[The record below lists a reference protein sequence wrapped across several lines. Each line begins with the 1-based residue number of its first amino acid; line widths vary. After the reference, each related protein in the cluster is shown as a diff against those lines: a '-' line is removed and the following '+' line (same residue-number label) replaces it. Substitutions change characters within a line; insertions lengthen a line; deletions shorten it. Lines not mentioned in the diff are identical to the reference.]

1 MNFIIIYIKPF
12 VGGWRLAVGGWQ
24 HCGRVRPVSCQT
36 NVMSERTERDRDRD
50 RDRGGSRGGGGG
62 GGGGGGVGGG
72 GGGGAGG
79 GGGGGVGGGARSVPR
94 DAHAIMGMLKEL
106 GVTEFDPRVVTQ
118 LLEFAHRYVSA
129 VLEDARVFAGHAKK
143 KTVEAEDVRL
153 AAAGHAERAFTAPPP
168 RELLLEVTRGKNL
181 APLPLIKPH
190 CGLRLPPDRFCLS
203 ACNYRLARAR
213 RPRPAGAI
221 VTPASVPPP
230 LAPASAP
237 SSSPATLKRPPTLV
251 TVSKTQAV
259 SVPKPVFKFSSAGKT
274 NSKPVTIKMEVDSD
288 LKRKRED
295 DDYDV
300 L

>member
-1 MNFIIIYIKPF
+1 
-12 VGGWRLAVGGWQ
+12 
-24 HCGRVRPVSCQT
+24 
-36 NVMSERTERDRDRD
+36 MSERTERDRERE
-50 RDRGGSRGGGGG
+50 REP
-62 GGGGGGVGGG
+62 
-72 GGGGAGG
+72 
-79 GGGGGVGGGARSVPR
+79 RSVPR

-213 RPRPAGAI
+213 RPRPAPPAAAPNP
-221 VTPASVPPP
+221 TPALNS
-230 LAPASAP
+230 APAA
-237 SSSPATLKRPPTLV
+237 LKRPPTLV